1 MTYAVIAS
9 EFPTASV
16 TSPQAAK
23 PAIKVAP
30 RIIKAVLAKSGTHV
44 NSRLRIFEAVDALS
58 SQDLVTG
65 CNRKTPGSDF
75 G

>member
-16 TSPQAAK
+16 TSPQSAK
-23 PAIKVAP
+23 PAFKVAP
-30 RIIKAVLAKSGTHV
+30 WIMKAVLAKSGTHV
-44 NSRLRIFEAVDALS
+44 NPLLRIFEAVDAFS

-65 CNRKTPGSDF
+65 CNGKTPGSNF